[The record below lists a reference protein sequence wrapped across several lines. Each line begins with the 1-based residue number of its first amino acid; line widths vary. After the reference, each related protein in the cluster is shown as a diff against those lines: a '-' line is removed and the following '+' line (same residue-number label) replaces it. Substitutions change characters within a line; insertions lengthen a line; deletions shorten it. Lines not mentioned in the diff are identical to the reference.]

1 MSESA
6 LFLGGT
12 KGLGLELARL
22 AIGEGIS
29 ATIAGRTAADCSLV
43 RERKAKGV
51 SIDLGSSDPSSLS
64 IAYGAYD
71 LLVWTA
77 GVHAQGSFI
86 SSLPQTDFWRVCRT
100 HLEGPIDVLTRI
112 FSANCL
118 QKRPCHLVVVGSTS
132 SYRTRDDEALYG
144 ALKAA
149 KAHLARNLGRELPR
163 EIPGSK
169 VLLANPGG
177 MATPFWEGREEKAV
191 GFMDPAVVARVLW
204 AEVRRQESS
213 FLEIQILRQPDR
225 SPKVEYG
232 PRMPE

>member
-1 MSESA
+1 MSRSA

-29 ATIAGRTAADCSLV
+29 ATIAGRTAAACSLV
-43 RERKAKGV
+43 RERGAESLPLDLANV
-51 SIDLGSSDPSSLS
+51 SPTLALPAQPFEYI
-64 IAYGAYD
+64 
-71 LLVWTA
+71 VWTA
-77 GVHAQGSFI
+77 GVHVQGPFA
-86 SSLPQTDFWRVCRT
+86 SLQASKIEHACRM
-100 HLEGPIDVLTRI
+100 HVEGPIVLLTRLLRVNQ
-112 FSANCL
+112 ARR
-118 QKRPCHLVVVGSTS
+118 RPCHLVVVGSTS

-191 GFMDPAVVARVLW
+191 GFMNPAAVAQVLW
-204 AEVRRQESS
+204 TEVRRQETP